1 MKSLFYVRKS
11 LRLKASDYCKT
22 LILDNR
28 SLFKIN
34 RKEII
39 TLFFSVLFALGSVL
53 FYLYYALDDLKLMLG
68 TDYPGNRFV
77 QGGGFSLLEL
87 QNYLVNWLLPFKDV
101 NFSNNS
107 EVSSYY
113 NFIPLL
119 LLTFVAL
126 IRYEKRKYTFY
137 SLYLFMLFQLSWLF
151 VKYPSFIAKISL
163 FSYVQEGRL
172 AHIALGFLSV
182 LLSIWMIGI
191 IIEHKPFSKFEK
203 VCSCIV
209 VAIIYASSLINTPM
223 MSYLGI
229 VLTIVTLI
237 WFLTINYFICNG
249 KFKLFAVVMLPIV
262 ITGMLINPISRGTGA
277 IKNLE
282 ISKEIIN
289 IESRSPGQTWMA
301 NNSIYNGQLLVSL
314 GMKVLNGVHFTPDI
328 SLWEK
333 VDTQGKYRDIYNRYA
348 HVMVNIVN
356 EETNFVLDNP
366 DVFTLN
372 IHYRDV
378 SKLNVKY
385 LLSNVEIPIEMNIEP
400 IYKDL
405 NSGLL
410 IYQLY

>member
-1 MKSLFYVRKS
+1 
-11 LRLKASDYCKT
+11 
-22 LILDNR
+22 
-28 SLFKIN
+28 
-34 RKEII
+34 
-39 TLFFSVLFALGSVL
+39 
-53 FYLYYALDDLKLMLG
+53 
-68 TDYPGNRFV
+68 
-77 QGGGFSLLEL
+77 
-87 QNYLVNWLLPFKDV
+87 
-101 NFSNNS
+101 
-107 EVSSYY
+107 
-113 NFIPLL
+113 
-119 LLTFVAL
+119 
-126 IRYEKRKYTFY
+126 
-137 SLYLFMLFQLSWLF
+137 
-151 VKYPSFIAKISL
+151 
-163 FSYVQEGRL
+163 
-172 AHIALGFLSV
+172 
-182 LLSIWMIGI
+182 
-191 IIEHKPFSKFEK
+191 
-203 VCSCIV
+203 
-209 VAIIYASSLINTPM
+209 
-223 MSYLGI
+223 
-229 VLTIVTLI
+229 
-237 WFLTINYFICNG
+237 
-249 KFKLFAVVMLPIV
+249 
-262 ITGMLINPISRGTGA
+262 MLINPISRGTGA